1 MQRKPKQPTVADRL
15 GSTLFV
21 AALVHGVV
29 ILGVTFT
36 AGSEDEVEVLP
47 SLNVT
52 LVVDAPTREAPDD
65 AEILAARAMKG
76 GGRAAPGERPT
87 TTLAAGDV
95 LPQLGDPQGA
105 DLADGTPT
113 ETTAPELLAARS
125 PAQDRTPVD
134 PTEQSAAVPS
144 RAAALMDQ
152 QAERTLAAEV
162 DVRAELDKPD
172 ERVLVA
178 TPNTR
183 ESTLAPYLEAW
194 RRRVERIGTANFPYE
209 SLTGDTT
216 VRPTLEVAIGA
227 DGQLEDIV
235 VRRSSGNGAL
245 DQAALTILRLAA
257 PFEPLPPEIRKDYD
271 VLRFAYEWE
280 FLGGTTAR

>member
-21 AALVHGVV
+21 AALAHGVV

-36 AGSEDEVEVLP
+36 AGITEEPKVLP

-52 LVVDAPTREAPDD
+52 LVVDAPSQEAPED
-65 AEILAARAMKG
+65 AKTLAARAMKG
-76 GGRAAPGERPT
+76 GGQAALGERPT
-87 TTLAAGDV
+87 TTLAAGDA
-95 LPQLGDPQGA
+95 LPQLGDPAGA
-105 DLADGTPT
+105 DPTDGTPT
-113 ETTAPELLAARS
+113 DTAAAELLATRAPAERS
-125 PAQDRTPVD
+125 TPRDPA
-134 PTEQSAAVPS
+134 EQAADTPS
-144 RAAALMDQ
+144 RAAVLMDQ

-162 DVRAELDKPD
+162 DVRAELEKRD
-172 ERVLVA
+172 ERVLIA

-209 SLTGDTT
+209 SITGDTSQ
-216 VRPTLEVAIGA
+216 RPTLEVAIGA

-257 PFEPLPPEIRKDYD
+257 PFEPLPPEIRRNYD

-280 FLGGTTAR
+280 FLGGRTAR